1 MGPKVP
7 NHPLH
12 LNTSLDLT
20 LRPLRMRRV
29 RRPLQSPPCSI
40 IVTTSNFCRCSQPM
54 GSHKPTFHLPMRAPH
69 LVQVL
74 DLTTTW
80 DRLFTTL
87 PAHLLRVNTLP
98 LVVGHLWDTA
108 TVAQHSCALLSL
120 LSSPN
125 QSRQVVSTNLT
136 IHSGA
141 FCSDHNRHVPPV
153 PPGPPF
159 PVHVL
164 TTYLR
169 PLLASCTLVYQ
180 LFYD

>member
-1 MGPKVP
+1 MGSKVP
-7 NHPLH
+7 NHSLH

-54 GSHKPTFHLPMRAPH
+54 GSHKPIFHLPMTASH
-69 LVQVL
+69 QVQVL

-80 DRLFTTL
+80 DRLFATL

-108 TVAQHSCALLSL
+108 TVAQGHPRHSCALLSL
-120 LSSPN
+120 LSNPN

-136 IHSGA
+136 IA
-141 FCSDHNRHVPPV
+141 FCSDHDRSAR
-153 PPGPPF
+153 PPF
-159 PVHVL
+159 PVHH
-164 TTYLR
+164 
-169 PLLASCTLVYQ
+169 
-180 LFYD
+180 LFRVH

>member
-12 LNTSLDLT
+12 LNISLDLT
-20 LRPLRMRRV
+20 LRPLRMRHV

-40 IVTTSNFCRCSQPM
+40 IVTTSNFCLCSQPM
-54 GSHKPTFHLPMRAPH
+54 GSHKPTFHLPMTASH

-98 LVVGHLWDTA
+98 LVVGHLWGTA
-108 TVAQHSCALLSL
+108 TVARGHPRHSCALLSS

-141 FCSDHNRHVPPV
+141 LCSDHDRQVSPV
-153 PPGPPF
+153 PPGPSMF
-159 PVHVL
+159 FHL
-164 TTYLR
+164 TFAWSTCFVYISV
-169 PLLASCTLVYQ
+169 PTLL
-180 LFYD
+180 

>member
-1 MGPKVP
+1 M
-7 NHPLH
+7 
-12 LNTSLDLT
+12 TA
-20 LRPLRMRRV
+20 
-29 RRPLQSPPCSI
+29 
-40 IVTTSNFCRCSQPM
+40 
-54 GSHKPTFHLPMRAPH
+54 SHQ
-69 LVQVL
+69 VQVL

-98 LVVGHLWDTA
+98 LVVGHLWGIA
-108 TVAQHSCALLSL
+108 TVAQGHPRHSCALLSP

-153 PPGPPF
+153 PPGPLFPF
-159 PVHVL
+159 S
-164 TTYLR
+164 YLFR
-169 PLLASCTLVYQ
+169 EH
-180 LFYD
+180 